1 MFVVQ
6 ELIMI
11 DYIHANIVANLYVQ
25 VIVQEGMLRNVK
37 DIWANEY
44 IFTSIKIQI

>member
-1 MFVVQ
+1 MVQ

-11 DYIHANIVANLYVQ
+11 DYIHVNIVVNLYAQ
-25 VIVQEGMLRNVK
+25 VIVQEDMQRNVK